1 MSFKTLLSDNNKL
14 IALSNK
20 HKAEKTKLE
29 NDIAQKQLN
38 KFKEDTQEMLE
49 YFSELGIVTNVTRY
63 QDGSTELVV
72 MWSNAM
78 WIEVKQAKNE
88 QTFTWGLKSSY
99 EPKAKTTSTERT
111 IVDVL
116 SKAMV
121 QINERYGLNSAS
133 KEFQQ
138 LFSL

>member
-14 IALSNK
+14 IALDNK

-38 KFKEDTQEMLE
+38 KFKQDTQEMLD

-63 QDGSTELVV
+63 QNGSTELVV

-78 WIEVKQAKNE
+78 WIEIKQAKSE
-88 QTFTWGLKSSY
+88 ETFTWGLKSSY
-99 EPKAKTTSTERT
+99 EPKPKTTSTEKT
-111 IVDVL
+111 IVEVL
-116 SKAMV
+116 SKAMT
-121 QINERYGLNSAS
+121 QINERYGSNSAS